1 MRSSFRAALAA
12 TMLALALALP
22 VSADTQRPMH
32 GQFTGSGVAAD
43 QRCPGALT
51 LGFAI
56 SGVATHLGNF
66 SGGGTNCTEFTL
78 ATNAVAIW
86 DGIATLRAAD
96 GSTLTLHYTG
106 GQSAPMA
113 GIAEFSHA
121 DTVIGGTGR
130 FQAAEGELTVSGQI
144 DFASLTVDGT
154 VSGWL
159 SY

>member
-1 MRSSFRAALAA
+1 MRSSILAALAA

-22 VSADTQRPMH
+22 VTADTQRPMH

-56 SGVATHLGNF
+56 AGVATHLGNF
-66 SGGGTNCTEFTL
+66 SGSGTNCTEFTL
-78 ATNAVAIW
+78 ATDAVAIW
-86 DGIATLRAAD
+86 DGIITIEAAD
-96 GSTLTLHYTG
+96 GSTLTLQYTG
-106 GQSAPMA
+106 GQGAPTA
-113 GIAEFSHA
+113 GTAEFSHA

-130 FQAAEGELTVSGQI
+130 FAAAEGELTVTGQI
-144 DFASLTVDGT
+144 DFASLTVTGT
-154 VSGWL
+154 ISGWL